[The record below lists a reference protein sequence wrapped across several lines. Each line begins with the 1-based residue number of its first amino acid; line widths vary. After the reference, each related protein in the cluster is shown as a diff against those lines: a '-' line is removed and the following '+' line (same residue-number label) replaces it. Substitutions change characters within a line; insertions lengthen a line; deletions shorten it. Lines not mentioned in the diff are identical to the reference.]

1 MASAA
6 FVVLFVAANTHPAF
20 ATSFDAPENVTTMS
34 TFPFH
39 GYRCRA
45 VTDVATGSAASRL
58 TAASAAANRQ
68 EIFTA
73 YFPSGKY
80 FLVLV
85 W

>member
-1 MASAA
+1 MASTA
-6 FVVLFVAANTHPAF
+6 FVALFVAANTHPAF

-58 TAASAAANRQ
+58 TAASAAANKQ

-80 FLVLV
+80 FLVIV